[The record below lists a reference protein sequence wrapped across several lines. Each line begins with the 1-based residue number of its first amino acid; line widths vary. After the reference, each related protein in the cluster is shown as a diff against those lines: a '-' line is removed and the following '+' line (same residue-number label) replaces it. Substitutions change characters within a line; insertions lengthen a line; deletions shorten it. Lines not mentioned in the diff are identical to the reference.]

1 MPAPRPP
8 LEPIRTR
15 HRLQYLNPEQLEKL
29 QDATLQILEKTG
41 VYFPSKKALEIF
53 SAHGANV
60 DHNTQIVRLP
70 RALVH
75 RAMAQAPRYFHLGA
89 RDPECDLHLED
100 QVTYFTVD
108 GCGVEVMDFESGQR
122 RTSSKADVA
131 RMAHISDYLSAIG
144 FYWPM
149 VSAQDCGVTSP
160 LHELEAC
167 WNNTVKH
174 VMSETVMGERAA
186 HYALEMATVIAGG
199 VEELCSRPPF
209 SSLICTIAPLSQDP
223 EGLEAAMV
231 FAEAGIPV
239 GFMAMPTLGT
249 TAPATMAGAI
259 AMGDAELVSA
269 TVLLQLLNP
278 GTPVFHSMLQAY
290 ADPRSGNYVGYPLD
304 TRGRYAALDIAHH
317 WGVST
322 LAGGFG
328 TDSPAP
334 ATWQSAA
341 EVALDPL
348 LIGLG
353 GSELVTG
360 LGLVGT
366 YMLLSPESII
376 LDADLY
382 HRARY
387 ALMELDVN
395 PETLALDVIQAVG
408 PRGHFLAQK
417 HTRSHMGAAFKVPV
431 TYEIGADGK
440 YRQPDAVARERVDWI
455 LKNYQ
460 PEPLEEHKQNELARI
475 LRAADEEIRGG

>member
-1 MPAPRPP
+1 
-8 LEPIRTR
+8 
-15 HRLQYLNPEQLEKL
+15 
-29 QDATLQILEKTG
+29 
-41 VYFPSKKALEIF
+41 
-53 SAHGANV
+53 
-60 DHNTQIVRLP
+60 
-70 RALVH
+70 
-75 RAMAQAPRYFHLGA
+75 
-89 RDPECDLHLED
+89 
-100 QVTYFTVD
+100 
-108 GCGVEVMDFESGQR
+108 
-122 RTSSKADVA
+122 
-131 RMAHISDYLSAIG
+131 
-144 FYWPM
+144 
-149 VSAQDCGVTSP
+149 
-160 LHELEAC
+160 
-167 WNNTVKH
+167 
-174 VMSETVMGERAA
+174 
-186 HYALEMATVIAGG
+186 
-199 VEELCSRPPF
+199 
-209 SSLICTIAPLSQDP
+209 
-223 EGLEAAMV
+223 
-231 FAEAGIPV
+231 
-239 GFMAMPTLGT
+239 MPTLGT

-328 TDSPAP
+328 TDAPAP

>member
-89 RDPECDLHLED
+89 RDSECDLHLED

-108 GCGVEVMDFESGQR
+108 GCGVEVIDFESGQR

-199 VEELCSRPPF
+199 KEELCSRPPF

-223 EGLEAAMV
+223 DGLEAA
-231 FAEAGIPV
+231 
-239 GFMAMPTLGT
+239 
-249 TAPATMAGAI
+249 
-259 AMGDAELVSA
+259 LV
-269 TVLLQLLNP
+269 P
-278 GTPVFHSMLQAY
+278 C
-290 ADPRSGNYVGYPLD
+290 
-304 TRGRYAALDIAHH
+304 
-317 WGVST
+317 
-322 LAGGFG
+322 
-328 TDSPAP
+328 
-334 ATWQSAA
+334 
-341 EVALDPL
+341 
-348 LIGLG
+348 
-353 GSELVTG
+353 
-360 LGLVGT
+360 
-366 YMLLSPESII
+366 
-376 LDADLY
+376 
-382 HRARY
+382 
-387 ALMELDVN
+387 
-395 PETLALDVIQAVG
+395 
-408 PRGHFLAQK
+408 
-417 HTRSHMGAAFKVPV
+417 
-431 TYEIGADGK
+431 
-440 YRQPDAVARERVDWI
+440 QP
-455 LKNYQ
+455 
-460 PEPLEEHKQNELARI
+460 
-475 LRAADEEIRGG
+475 